1 MKMFNFAIENK
12 ETNNMKRTIL
22 TFVLAVATLMAMGQE
37 KVVWEKPSTEY
48 GTSYGDGFFHLALD
62 VTKVELTDSETVAY
76 ITAMQCPDYPDSW
89 FTFASG
95 TYLKVDDHR
104 YTVLSAD
111 GIDFDK
117 PERTFKDG
125 KLDMV
130 FHFPPLPLDT
140 KSFDFIEGDGE
151 GAFQIKGIKP
161 VEERWKQFFPSYW
174 RNERTGDWDIAFLE
188 DFVIY
193 DGQFWNYMEK
203 PDVKK
208 PVGKA
213 IFTIWNETGCLDV
226 KVGKDKQGK
235 RIMQMGTKQG
245 KKELYS
251 MITDRFLPDYPTK
264 DTRTDFVDTNYKP
277 DSVMLTGLIINRPAD
292 MKTFEVSSVDFY
304 TDDVV
309 SYNGILDSLGR
320 FTMTFP
326 VVNSTEFFCD
336 WDHCAIRTLFEPGKK
351 YFLLYDFTGGRRYF
365 MGEDVRLQNELYQ
378 FPLDWNCVE
387 LEKKASP
394 QDIDSFI
401 ASADSLMK
409 AQDQMID
416 ALCAAHPTMSTR
428 FMKYR
433 KGNTFVQQ
441 ASAFCQ
447 SRYYMPRQK
456 WTDNIRHY
464 IYDHFW
470 TKLEKPYTLHCDLR
484 EFLSDYLN
492 DATPKESRFIQEL
505 KANLHTL
512 DSLKA
517 DGLIRD
523 VRLFELAYRQM
534 KESRKPL
541 SQIVMDSLKLWMND
555 SVCIHRLVDINHAY
569 LVIKSG
575 TDDIGNVELSDEAKA
590 IIEGK
595 RTLAKLIEPYRGK
608 FVYLD
613 IWGAWCEP
621 CLAALKE
628 SHVLKDALK
637 DHDIVYLYL
646 ANETSDEEWKN
657 VIKAY
662 NLTGDNIVHYNLPA
676 EQQRAIEEFLQVE
689 YFPAY
694 KLFDKEGKLYDINA
708 DARNVGA
715 MKIFFNKVDKKEK

>member
-1 MKMFNFAIENK
+1 
-12 ETNNMKRTIL
+12 MKRTII
-22 TFVLAVATLMAMGQE
+22 TFVLAVVTMMAMGQT
-37 KVVWEKPSTEY
+37 KVVWEKPTTEFRSHN
-48 GTSYGDGFFHLALD
+48 GTGTGLFLD
-62 VTKVELTDSETVAY
+62 VTRVELMDMETLVY
-76 ITAMQCPDYPDSW
+76 ITVMQTPIPDYW
-89 FTFASG
+89 FLFASD
-95 TYLKVDDHR
+95 TYLKVGNNR

-111 GIDFDK
+111 GIELNK
-117 PERTFKDG
+117 QERTNKDG
-125 KLDMV
+125 KRDVV
-130 FHFPPLPLDT
+130 FHFPPLPRGT

-264 DTRTDFVDTNYKP
+264 DTRTDFVDTNYQP
-277 DSVMLTGLIINRPAD
+277 DSVTLTGLIINRPAD
-292 MKTFEVSSVDFY
+292 MKTFEISSVDFY

-320 FTMTFP
+320 FAMTFP
-326 VVNSTEFFCD
+326 VVNSMEFFCD

-387 LEKKASP
+387 LKKKASP

-416 ALCAAHPTMSTR
+416 ALCVAHPTLSTR

-447 SRYYMPRQK
+447 SRYYMPGQQ
-456 WTDNIRHY
+456 WTDDIRHY
-464 IYDHFW
+464 IYNHFW
-470 TKLEKPYTLHCDLR
+470 IKLEKPYTLHCDLR

-555 SVCIHRLVDINHAY
+555 SACIHRLVDINHAY

-657 VIKAY
+657 IIKAY

-676 EQQRAIEEFLQVE
+676 EQQRAIEEFLQVDG
-689 YFPAY
+689 FPYY
-694 KLFDKEGKLYDINA
+694 KIFDKEGKLYDINA

-715 MKIFFNKVDKKEK
+715 MKIFFNQVDKKEK